1 MYYNINYK
9 KNIVI
14 IEMDL
19 NKISDK
25 VYNITGERSY
35 IIRFPGGS
43 SNIISKNYKNG
54 IMSLLAKEVENKG
67 YVYFG
72 WNVGSSDTVTSS
84 SKKTCNNVKKALE
97 LELMSF

>member
-19 NKISDK
+19 NKIFDK

-35 IIRFPGGS
+35 IIRFPGEVVTLFQK
-43 SNIISKNYKNG
+43 IIK
-54 IMSLLAKEVENKG
+54 ME
-67 YVYFG
+67 
-72 WNVGSSDTVTSS
+72 
-84 SKKTCNNVKKALE
+84 
-97 LELMSF
+97 